1 MSFRN
6 AGLDVDPGDSRLI
19 SSASLFAQDRDTPPS
34 ELMYMFESVPTQ
46 GLLQLKVS
54 AVSFY
59 HIYNISV
66 CLVEEEI
73 KFIHNKSEAT

>member
-6 AGLDVDPGDSRLI
+6 AGLDVDPGESRLI

-59 HIYNISV
+59 YI
-66 CLVEEEI
+66 
-73 KFIHNKSEAT
+73 